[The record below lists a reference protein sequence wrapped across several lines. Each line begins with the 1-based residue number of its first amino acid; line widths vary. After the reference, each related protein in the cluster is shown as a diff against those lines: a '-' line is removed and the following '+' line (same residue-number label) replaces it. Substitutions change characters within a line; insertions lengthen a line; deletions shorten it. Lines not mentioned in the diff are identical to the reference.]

1 MPVLSYTMYEFLN
14 GSNRQF
20 VDGLNLTIDFFDPL
34 GYFFGYPFHHP
45 YEILVLKVLDQH
57 NGKLETTF
65 RQEYVEIHVEYI
77 KCFISKKILQEQHK
91 AFSLSK
97 SLFYTKS
104 AIYRHPSSCLMLIF

>member
-65 RQEYVEIHVEYI
+65 RQEYVEIHVEYMI
-77 KCFISKKILQEQHK
+77 YQVLHFKKNITRATQGFQP
-91 AFSLSK
+91 F
-97 SLFYTKS
+97 
-104 AIYRHPSSCLMLIF
+104 

>member
-14 GSNRQF
+14 GSNWQF
-20 VDGLNLTIDFFDPL
+20 VDGLNLTIDFFDRL

-65 RQEYVEIHVEYI
+65 RQEYVEIHVEYMI
-77 KCFISKKILQEQHK
+77 YQVLHFKKNI
-91 AFSLSK
+91 
-97 SLFYTKS
+97 TS
-104 AIYRHPSSCLMLIF
+104 ATQDFQPF